1 MQRNVARLLIIAF
14 FLGFC
19 SPCIWGRTAVELS
32 SVRLYLPDSE
42 LHRRLGDDATPLA
55 DYIKVLVSTTTEFWK
70 KSAEPEAKGLL
81 IAVGIKPGKRSRI
94 WCDAVNGK
102 IPPGTL
108 AELEKVLSEVPAID
122 VREGPMAFAIEIR
135 LGTRA
140 VKEFPMF
147 PAAWSEAIKKSGDQF
162 TIPDGLFKII
172 WPD

>member
-1 MQRNVARLLIIAF
+1 
-14 FLGFC
+14 
-19 SPCIWGRTAVELS
+19 
-32 SVRLYLPDSE
+32 LYLPDSE

-55 DYIKVLVSTTTEFWK
+55 DYIKVLVSTTTEFLK